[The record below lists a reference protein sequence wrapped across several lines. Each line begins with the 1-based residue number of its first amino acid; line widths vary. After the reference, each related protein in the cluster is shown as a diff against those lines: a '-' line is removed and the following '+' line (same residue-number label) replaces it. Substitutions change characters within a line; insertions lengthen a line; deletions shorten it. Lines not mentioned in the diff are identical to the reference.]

1 MEKRKWVKK
10 ETPYCLF
17 KQSEIAEHFGMPRPT
32 VYNWSI
38 SSDTDWRRKH
48 YLMLEKIYA
57 NHLAELAGSM

>member
-10 ETPYCLF
+10 ETPNCLF
-17 KQSEIAEHFGMPRPT
+17 KQSEIAEHFAIPRQT

-57 NHLAELAGSM
+57 NHLAELANSM